1 MARESESASVNS
13 IRKQGDY
20 RIGWREIG
28 KEFGRETVASL
39 GLSLETKEKIFKEI
53 MNSRL
58 VSEDNMSH
66 LLSPRS
72 IPPQMKFTSLL
83 LTI

>member
-1 MARESESASVNS
+1 VKS
-13 IRKQGDY
+13 
-20 RIGWREIG
+20 G
-28 KEFGRETVASL
+28 KNLEGETVASL

-58 VSEDNMSH
+58 VSEIILSH
-66 LLSPRS
+66 LLSPP
-72 IPPQMKFTSLL
+72 IYPPQMKFTSLL